1 MEESIGITK
10 GKDYEDI
17 EKLNL
22 IWNLNV
28 NLKSV
33 VILYYVEGY
42 SVKEIS
48 AILGITE
55 FAVKKR
61 LQGAR
66 ETLSELGRA
75 YDGGLV
81 CEH

>member
-10 GKDYEDI
+10 GLGFEDR

-28 NLKSV
+28 KLKTV

-48 AILGITE
+48 AILNISE
-55 FAVKKR
+55 VAVKKR
-61 LQGAR
+61 LQRAR

-81 CEH
+81 CE